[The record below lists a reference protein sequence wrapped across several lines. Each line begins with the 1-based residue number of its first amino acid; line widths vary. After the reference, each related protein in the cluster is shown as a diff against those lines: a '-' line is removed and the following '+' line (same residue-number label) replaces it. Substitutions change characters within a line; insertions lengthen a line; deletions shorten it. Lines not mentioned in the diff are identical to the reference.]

1 VRNQV
6 EAEMIRGLL
15 SEHGIPSMAQQP
27 AGGTPYGLFFPNQI
41 LVPEEI
47 AERAREILEG
57 TPGGD

>member
-1 VRNQV
+1 
-6 EAEMIRGLL
+6 MIRGLL

-27 AGGTPYGLFFPNQI
+27 AGGTAYGLFFPNQI

-57 TPGGD
+57 TPGTD